1 MRPHPTP
8 ALPAPCLLPAL
19 LCLAACTG
27 ADPGVKQ
34 GQAGDDTAADSAADS
49 ADTGTP
55 VEGCRAD
62 MGDPDRDRAVLIS
75 LPYTRSGGQS
85 DAWEAWSLSGAGDL
99 AGGPGFTGGR
109 ATGGGAVFTPDG
121 QIALAPTEDGGL
133 TLYDA
138 QARTA
143 TVLAPD
149 LYAER
154 IIMDPSGE
162 RAWVVDGNWPDNG
175 GGIYPVDIACDAPEI
190 TVGRRWIPAKLPAD
204 LLPLADGRYLV
215 AGREIDG
222 ADPQDDLILVDADGA
237 RISGTDAFGDNEAVV
252 SDAALTLD
260 GRYAL
265 LADISEF
272 SGVPTRV
279 AVVEIAGDD
288 LSPVQVIDVED
299 PVALLTAPDDDRV
312 VVISGYANAVRSLE
326 RTGDDAEPFRL
337 AAEPGYLGAAPQLPG
352 AAAMIRR
359 GSLRGRMLV
368 AEVEGVHQFDTL
380 GGLTDL
386 GLTPTGGVE
395 GIVGAIGVQP

>member
-1 MRPHPTP
+1 MRLRPPLLSP
-8 ALPAPCLLPAL
+8 VLPA
-19 LCLAACTG
+19 LCLAACTAG
-27 ADPGVKQ
+27 TEPGVKQ
-34 GQAGDDTAADSAADS
+34 GQAGDDSAADS
-49 ADTGTP
+49 ADSATPP

-85 DAWEAWSLSGAGDL
+85 DGWEAWSISGAGDL
-99 AGGPGFTGGR
+99 AEGAGFTGGR
-109 ATGGGAVFTPDG
+109 ATRGEAVFTPDG
-121 QIALAPTEDGGL
+121 ALALAPTEDGGL
-133 TLYDA
+133 MLYA
-138 QARTA
+138 AGAGTA
-143 TVLAPD
+143 EILAPD

-154 IIMDPSGE
+154 VVMDPSGE
-162 RAWVVDGNWPDNG
+162 RAWIVDGNWPENG
-175 GGIYPVDIACDAPEI
+175 GGIYPVTIACDAPTVE
-190 TVGRRWIPAKLPAD
+190 VGRRWISAKLPAD

-215 AGREIDG
+215 AGREVEG

-237 RISGTDAFGDNEAVV
+237 WISGADAFGDNDAIV

-279 AVVEIAGDD
+279 AIVGIDGDT

-312 VVISGYANAVRSLE
+312 IVVSGYANAVYALE
-326 RTGDDAEPFRL
+326 RTGDTTEPFRL
-337 AAEPGYLGAAPQLPG
+337 TGEPDYLGAAPQLPG

-359 GSLRGRMLV
+359 GSLRGRLLV

-386 GLTPTGGVE
+386 GITPTGGVD
-395 GIVGAIGVQP
+395 GIVGAIGAQP